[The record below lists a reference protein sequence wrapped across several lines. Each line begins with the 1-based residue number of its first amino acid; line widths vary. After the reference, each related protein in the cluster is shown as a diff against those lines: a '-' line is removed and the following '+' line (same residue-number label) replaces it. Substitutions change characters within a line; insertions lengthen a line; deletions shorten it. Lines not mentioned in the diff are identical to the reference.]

1 MTRLTGTRILSPDMF
16 DLVNVNEVLRSR
28 FCADG
33 TVNQC
38 KVRGLR
44 EMRLLHLQLRRW
56 EAEVELGVLEA
67 MTMILRIPEES

>member
-28 FCADG
+28 VCANR
-33 TVNQC
+33 TVNQG

-44 EMRLLHLQLRRW
+44 EMRLLHLQLRRR
-56 EAEVELGVLEA
+56 EAEVELG
-67 MTMILRIPEES
+67 I